1 MEFEEK
7 NGDGRQKL
15 SRVQVAVITAIITA
29 LITIL
34 ATVYIYY
41 NYLDTKGA
49 IVQSYDENSSIEQKL
64 NLIKTELDEQY
75 LRADELNDADL
86 IDAALKGYVE
96 GVGDEYTELLT
107 AKEFTDLEES
117 LSEYVGIGIY
127 VAESTSGEA
136 VILAPVGNDSP
147 AFAAGIEAYDVIVA
161 VDGIDVVGLPLDDVV
176 SKIKGKEGTFV
187 KVTIDR
193 DGKEKTFEVE
203 RKNIKVAEIT
213 YEILESDIGY
223 INFDSFTETAYAEF
237 VDVYQALEK
246 EGAKKLI
253 IDLRDNTGGY
263 VEIAEAIMDLFL
275 DKGQIEYK
283 TVDNKK
289 NEVVTYAQA
298 KKVIDMPVVI
308 LTNEYTASASEILTG
323 CLKDHNLATVVGTK
337 TYGKGVIQTIFPI
350 LNNSAYLKVTTMKY
364 VTPNNNEIN
373 KVGIEPDIVVELD
386 KDTLDDKIDNQ
397 MKEAIKVLKNK

>member
-1 MEFEEK
+1 MEFKEN
-7 NGDGRQKL
+7 NGEVQSKL
-15 SRVQVAVITAIITA
+15 SRVQVAVITAIFTA
-29 LITIL
+29 LITVL

-49 IVQSYDENSSIEQKL
+49 IVQSYDANSSLEQKL
-64 NLIKTELDEQY
+64 NLIRTELDSQY
-75 LRADELNDADL
+75 LRADELNEAEL

-107 AKEFTDLEES
+107 AKEFNDLEES
-117 LSEYVGIGIY
+117 LSDYVGIGIY

-147 AFAAGIEAYDVIVA
+147 AFAAGIKEYDVIVG
-161 VDGIDVVGLPLDDVV
+161 VNGVDVVGLPLDEVV
-176 SKIKGKEGTFV
+176 AKIKGKEGTFV

-193 DGKEKTFEVE
+193 DGEEKTFEVE

-213 YEILESDIGY
+213 YEILEKDIGY

-237 VDVYQALEK
+237 VDAYQTLEK

-275 DKGQIEYK
+275 DKGQVEYK

-289 NEVVTYAQA
+289 NEVVTYAQT
-298 KKVIDMPVVI
+298 KKIIDMPVVI

-323 CLKDHNLATVVGTK
+323 CLKDHGIATVIGTK
-337 TYGKGVIQTIFPI
+337 TYGKGVIQTVFPI
-350 LNNSAYLKVTTMKY
+350 LKNSAYLKVTTMKY
-364 VTPNNNEIN
+364 VTPKNNEIN
-373 KVGIEPDIVVELD
+373 EVGIEPDILIELN
-386 KDTLDDKIDNQ
+386 KDTLDDKMDNQ
-397 MKEAIKVLKNK
+397 IKEAVKVLKNK